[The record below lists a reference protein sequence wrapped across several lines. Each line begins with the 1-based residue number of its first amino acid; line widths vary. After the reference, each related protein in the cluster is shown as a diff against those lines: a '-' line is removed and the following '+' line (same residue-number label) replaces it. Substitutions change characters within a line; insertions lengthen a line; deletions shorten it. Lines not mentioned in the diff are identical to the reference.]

1 MLKVNNLCQSYKN
14 GSEVYKTLKNVSFE
28 IKEGEF
34 VAVMGPSGSGKSTL
48 LNCISSF
55 IPYDNGEIDLNGTK
69 MSQLSERE
77 IADIRNRKLGFVF
90 QDFML
95 LDGLTVFEN
104 VCVPKVI
111 HEAPYKPMEA
121 KAKKLLQ
128 MFDIDKIA
136 KKYPAEILGG
146 QRQRTAVARAL
157 MNDPLIILA
166 DEPTGN
172 LDSRSSEAVIK
183 AFIEAKKQLKATI
196 FMVTHD
202 SISASYCDRVIVMK
216 DGKIHKEMVNEG
228 NRKVFLDQL
237 LNIFKDLN
245 GGDGN
250 ETN

>member
-1 MLKVNNLCQSYKN
+1 MLKVDNLCQSYKN
-14 GSEVYKTLKNVSFE
+14 GNEIYKTLKNVSFE
-28 IKEGEF
+28 IKAGEF

-55 IPYDNGEIDLNGTK
+55 IPYDSGEIDLNGTK
-69 MSQLSERE
+69 ISDLSEKE
-77 IADIRNRKLGFVF
+77 IAEIRNRKLGFVF

-104 VCVPKVI
+104 VCVPQVI
-111 HEAPYKPMEA
+111 HEAPYKPMEE
-121 KAKKLLQ
+121 KVKKLLKL
-128 MFDIDKIA
+128 FDIDKIA
-136 KKYPAEILGG
+136 DKYPAEISGG

-172 LDSRSSEAVIK
+172 LDSRSSEAVIE
-183 AFIEAKKQLKATI
+183 AFIAAKKQMKATI

-216 DGKIHKEMVNEG
+216 DGQIFKEMVNQG
-228 NRKVFLDQL
+228 NRKLFLEQL

-245 GGDGN
+245 GGEENDII
-250 ETN
+250 